1 MDSFINI
8 AKQGFEAYKK
18 SNDSNPDVS
27 KTGGAEL
34 NSPDNRPPPGY
45 NSGGSSGGYNNDN
58 SSSGGYGGGYGGG
71 YNSGNNNNNN
81 SGGGG
86 GYSYGG
92 GGSNSPSFN
101 HDEVVRNANEH
112 GSGDSSLF
120 SSALSFLNNNKDDQ
134 KKPVDEDDVQ
144 RAHKK
149 VYEEGSTGGLSANLL
164 GSAAA
169 MQVLK
174 NFVGGSEKAPQKE
187 SGGDSTSKLISMA
200 MAEAT
205 KLFDKSGGT
214 ASGNKQDAVNGA
226 AMTVMKL
233 MVQSKFSGAGTT
245 GGKDSGGLGQL
256 MGLASKFIK

>member
-71 YNSGNNNNNN
+71 YNSGNNNNN
-81 SGGGG
+81 SGGG

-256 MGLASKFIK
+256 MGLASKFMK